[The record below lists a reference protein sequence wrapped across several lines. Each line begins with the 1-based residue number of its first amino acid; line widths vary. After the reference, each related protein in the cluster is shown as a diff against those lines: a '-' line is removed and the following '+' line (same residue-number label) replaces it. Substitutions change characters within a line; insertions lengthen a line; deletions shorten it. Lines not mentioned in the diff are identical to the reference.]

1 MVDGVRE
8 GPTRSSLDL
17 THLCPGTESALGSCK
32 LQMDLGE
39 VTRLRGEGSY
49 PFLCSPSF
57 SSKLFLKIH

>member
-39 VTRLRGEGSY
+39 VTRFSGEGSY